1 VHRTGR
7 STGPWR
13 RNDISAQTRHENQP
27 VHRTGRS
34 TGPWRRNA
42 LSSWARAAVPST
54 GSQIHAAQCAMP
66 LTRACLRPVSRKCT
80 NELTEDGV
88 QRTEDV
94 LPVERVVTNSV
105 RACGSRSL
113 ARSLARLLSLFRS
126 LTFCLAIPGA
136 QNMRSAAGGV
146 GAAAVIG
153 SGLFLTTVPQTVMDM
168 YMFANVRVGIS
179 GTTVVP
185 SMDSRATSPSSRSS
199 TGACTSTA
207 RGRFVPVMCFVALT
221 ACPMPVGLP
230 MFSLS
235 V

>member
-113 ARSLARLLSLFRS
+113 ALSLPLSHFLSRYTGS
-126 LTFCLAIPGA
+126 PKHA
-136 QNMRSAAGGV
+136 QRRGRRRCGGSDRLRPFSHDRAPDGNGYV
-146 GAAAVIG
+146 HVCKCACRY
-153 SGLFLTTVPQTVMDM
+153 FWHD
-168 YMFANVRVGIS
+168 S
-179 GTTVVP
+179 GTVNGFTRDKSIQPLVNWCVHQH
-185 SMDSRATSPSSRSS
+185 RARPICARHVFC
-199 TGACTSTA
+199 GAH
-207 RGRFVPVMCFVALT
+207 
-221 ACPMPVGLP
+221 GLP
-230 MFSLS
+230 HASWS
-235 V
+235 TNV